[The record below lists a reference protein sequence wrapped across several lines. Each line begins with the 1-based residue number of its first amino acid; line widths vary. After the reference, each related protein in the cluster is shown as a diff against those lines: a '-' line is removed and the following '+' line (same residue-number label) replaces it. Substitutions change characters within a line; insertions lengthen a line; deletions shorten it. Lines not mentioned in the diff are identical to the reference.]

1 MIGLRGN
8 LRSPSRI
15 IHTFILPMS
24 TDKCSKKISNI
35 RAHRRTPRYGKE
47 LSRSSQL
54 TLIVFLFFREVLSKV
69 FEKHHLTIES
79 YDICLRSAPTL
90 PLSLDQPVKHLLL
103 DDLVVTGI
111 KSERENDIIS
121 LSLPL
126 SLAFNS
132 SLSLDS
138 QRKTLGL
145 YFWDASK
152 HINNYAML
160 RPILITSP
168 GCCSCPFS
176 IFRGNQ
182 WEKRERREFF
192 PKKKTTRRSIDRI
205 GWLKLADEFCLK
217 DLVKEKLSFFLSLSL
232 LILIT

>member
-1 MIGLRGN
+1 MIFVYGAPLPCHYPWIN
-8 LRSPSRI
+8 PLNIFCWTILLWQVLKAKERI
-15 IHTFILPMS
+15 AQWMTS
-24 TDKCSKKISNI
+24 
-35 RAHRRTPRYGKE
+35 
-47 LSRSSQL
+47 
-54 TLIVFLFFREVLSKV
+54 
-69 FEKHHLTIES
+69 
-79 YDICLRSAPTL
+79 
-90 PLSLDQPVKHLLL
+90 
-103 DDLVVTGI
+103 
-111 KSERENDIIS
+111 S
-121 LSLPL
+121 LSLSPPL

-176 IFRGNQ
+176 ISRGNQ
-182 WEKRERREFF
+182 WEKKRTKRTL

-205 GWLKLADEFCLK
+205 SWLKLADEFCLK
-217 DLVKEKLSFFLSLSL
+217 DLVKEKLSLSFSLSYRFSFWLHKSVRVLSLWHYFD
-232 LILIT
+232 